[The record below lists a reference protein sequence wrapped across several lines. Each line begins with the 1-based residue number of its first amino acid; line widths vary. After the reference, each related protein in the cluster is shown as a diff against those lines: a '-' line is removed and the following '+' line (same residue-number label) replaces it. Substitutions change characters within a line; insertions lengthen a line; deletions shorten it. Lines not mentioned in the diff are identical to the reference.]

1 MKIYAEEEIKSKLCI
16 ALKKL
21 YVKDWFL
28 LEKSVHERSITHK
41 LAEYLQE
48 LFPDY
53 DVDCEYNND
62 IDSRKKFISNNAM
75 DKLKLE
81 LEKIKIDSN
90 ASDLLAEIK
99 KLSKNFYPDIIIH
112 KRNSNKHNL
121 LIIEAKK
128 ENRDTSFDEEKLKA
142 MTAKDKNSRYKY
154 RLGALVILDV
164 ADNFKGDSIALPRY
178 FQNGV
183 EIKNDNELKTTR
195 K

>member
-1 MKIYAEEEIKSKLCI
+1 MKIYSEEEIKSKLFL

-21 YVKDWFL
+21 HVKDWFL

-48 LFPDY
+48 LFSDY

-62 IDSRKKFISNNAM
+62 IDSRKKFISDNAK

-81 LEKIKIDSN
+81 LEKIKLNPN
-90 ASDLLAEIK
+90 ATDLLAEIK
-99 KLSKNFYPDIIIH
+99 KLSKNFYPDIIVH

-128 ENRDTSFDEEKLKA
+128 DNRDTAFDEEKLKA
-142 MTAKDKNSRYKY
+142 MTATDKNSRYKY

-164 ADNFKGDSIALPRY
+164 EDNFKGDCYTIPRF
-178 FQNGV
+178 FQQGR
-183 EIKNDNELKTTR
+183 EIIN
-195 K
+195 